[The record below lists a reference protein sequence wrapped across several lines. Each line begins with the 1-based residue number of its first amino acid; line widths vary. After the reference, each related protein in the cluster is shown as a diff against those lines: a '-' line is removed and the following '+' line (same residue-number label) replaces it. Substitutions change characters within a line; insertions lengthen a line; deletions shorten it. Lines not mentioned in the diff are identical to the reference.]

1 MTAILPPGSILK
13 TEKTEL
19 RRNRLPTTSDLAVI
33 GAGPIGLEA
42 ASRAVLAGL
51 DVVVFE
57 KGEVGHH
64 LSQWG
69 HVRLFSPFRMNHSE
83 WGLELV
89 KDAFPKLPL
98 PHPDSYP
105 TGSEMVETYL
115 KPLSRTPQLSGRILE
130 GIVVRSV
137 GREGLGKHDLLGK
150 PERSN
155 HPFRLLV
162 EREGRRWIH
171 RSRSV
176 VDASGVYSR
185 PQYMGNGNIAAPGE
199 CEAQQAAPDHFHRQ
213 LVDVNGDQRS
223 MFAGRRVLLV
233 GGGYSAATTLEALRE
248 LAETAPRTHVY
259 WVNCS
264 VEPVPYERFP
274 DDPFPYR
281 DRIAALANSL
291 AQSPPFW
298 LSYLGGSMVD
308 EILSWSPQGPFRVV
322 VEGTRNG
329 GRMRREIEVD
339 EIVAQVGFEPDNS
352 IYRQLQVQECY
363 ATSGPIKLAA
373 SLLGG
378 SGDCGDQASADLDLL
393 RNPEPDFFI
402 VGNKSY
408 GTNSTFLIRQGI
420 VQVRLI
426 IDHLAN
432 RLEARHRLTPVA

>member
-1 MTAILPPGSILK
+1 M
-13 TEKTEL
+13 

-89 KDAFPKLPL
+89 KAAFPKLPL

-115 KPLSRTPQLSGRILE
+115 KPLSRTPQLSSRILE
-130 GIVVRSV
+130 GIAVRSV

-213 LVDVNGDQRS
+213 LVDVTGKQRS
-223 MFAGRRVLLV
+223 MFADRRVLLV
-233 GGGYSAATTLEALRE
+233 GGGYSAATTLEALRK
-248 LAETAPRTHVY
+248 LAETAHRTRVF
-259 WVNCS
+259 WVNS
-264 VEPVPYERFP
+264 SLETVPYERFP
-274 DDPFPYR
+274 DDVFPYR

-322 VEGTRNG
+322 VDETRNG

>member
-1 MTAILPPGSILK
+1 M
-13 TEKTEL
+13 
-19 RRNRLPTTSDLAVI
+19 RRDRLPTTSDLAII

-69 HVRLFSPFRMNHSE
+69 HVRLFSPFRMNHSD

-89 KDAFPKLPL
+89 RAAFPKLPL
-98 PHPDSYP
+98 PQPDSYP
-105 TGSEMVETYL
+105 TGSEMVEGYL
-115 KPLSRTPQLSGRILE
+115 KPLSRIPQLSGRILE
-130 GIVVRSV
+130 GIAVRSV
-137 GREGLGKHDLLGK
+137 GREGLGKQDFLGR

-162 EREGRRWIH
+162 EQEGRRWIH

-185 PQYMGNGNIAAPGE
+185 PQFMGNGNIAAPGE
-199 CEAQQAAPDHFHRQ
+199 CEAQQAAPDHFHRH
-213 LVDVNGDQRS
+213 LVDVNGNRRS
-223 MFAGRRVLLV
+223 LFAGRRVLLV
-233 GGGYSAATTLEALRE
+233 GGGYSAATTLEALRK
-248 LAETAPRTHVY
+248 LIGTAPRTRVY

-264 VEPVPYERFP
+264 VEPVPYERYP
-274 DDPFPYR
+274 DDPFPDR

-291 AQSPPFW
+291 ARRPPSW

-308 EILSWSPQGPFRVV
+308 EIVSWSPQGPFRVV
-322 VEGTRNG
+322 VDGTRNG
-329 GRMRREIEVD
+329 GLRRREIEVD
-339 EIVAQVGFEPDNS
+339 EIIAQVGFEPDNS

-373 SLLGG
+373 RLLGG
-378 SGDCGDQASADLDLL
+378 SGDCGDQTSADLDLL
-393 RNPEPDFFI
+393 TNPEPDFFI

-408 GTNSTFLIRQGI
+408 GTNSTFLIRQG
-420 VQVRLI
+420 VLQVRLI

-432 RLEARHRLTPVA
+432 RLKAQDHPMPVA

>member
-1 MTAILPPGSILK
+1 M
-13 TEKTEL
+13 
-19 RRNRLPTTSDLAVI
+19 RRNRLPTTSDLTVI

-89 KDAFPKLPL
+89 KAAFPKLPL

-213 LVDVNGDQRS
+213 LVDVTGKQRS
-223 MFAGRRVLLV
+223 MFADRRVLLV
-233 GGGYSAATTLEALRE
+233 GGGYSAATTLEALRK
-248 LAETAPRTHVY
+248 LAETAHRTRVF
-259 WVNCS
+259 WVNS
-264 VEPVPYERFP
+264 SLETVPYERFP
-274 DDPFPYR
+274 DDVFPYR

-322 VEGTRNG
+322 VDGTRNG

-408 GTNSTFLIRQGI
+408 GTNSTFLIRQGV
-420 VQVRLI
+420 VQARLI

>member
-1 MTAILPPGSILK
+1 M
-13 TEKTEL
+13 
-19 RRNRLPTTSDLAVI
+19 RRDRLPTTSDLAVI

-42 ASRAVLAGL
+42 ASRAALAGL
-51 DVVVFE
+51 NVVVFE
-57 KGEVGHH
+57 KGQVGHH

-89 KDAFPKLPL
+89 KAAFPKLPL
-98 PHPDSYP
+98 PQPDSYP
-105 TGSEMVETYL
+105 TGEEMVETYL
-115 KPLSRTPQLSGRILE
+115 KPLSRIPQLSGRILE
-130 GIVVRSV
+130 GISVRSV
-137 GREGLGKHDLLGK
+137 GREGLGKQDLLGK
-150 PERSN
+150 PERSH

-162 EREGRRWIH
+162 EQAGRRRIH
-171 RSRSV
+171 RSWSV

-185 PQYMGNGNIAAPGE
+185 PQFMGNGNIAAPGE
-199 CEAQQAAPDHFHRQ
+199 CEAQKAAPDHIHRH
-213 LVDVNGDQRS
+213 LVDVNGNQRS

-233 GGGYSAATTLEALRE
+233 GGGYSAATTLEALRK
-248 LAETAPRTHVY
+248 LTETAPRTHVY

-264 VEPVPYERFP
+264 VKTVPYEQYP

-281 DRIAALANSL
+281 DQIAALANSL
-291 AQSPPFW
+291 ARRPPSW

-322 VEGTRNG
+322 VDGTRNG
-329 GRMRREIEVD
+329 GRRRREIEVD
-339 EIVAQVGFEPDNS
+339 EIVSQVGFEPDNS

-378 SGDCGDQASADLDLL
+378 SGDCGDQASPDLDLL
-393 RNPEPDFFI
+393 KNPEPDFFI

-408 GTNSTFLIRQGI
+408 GTNSTFLIRQGV
-420 VQVRLI
+420 VQARLI
-426 IDHLAN
+426 IDHLAD
-432 RLEARHRLTPVA
+432 RLKSRHQPTAFA

>member
-1 MTAILPPGSILK
+1 MPTVSNRPAENRVEG
-13 TEKTEL
+13 
-19 RRNRLPTTSDLAVI
+19 RRPLTTSDLAII

-42 ASRAVLAGL
+42 AGRAVLAGL
-51 DVVVFE
+51 NVVVFE
-57 KGEVGHH
+57 KGQVGHH

-69 HVRLFSPFRMNHSE
+69 HVRLFSPFRMNHSD
-83 WGLELV
+83 WGLELI
-89 KDAFPKLPL
+89 KAAFPKLPL

-115 KPLSRTPQLSGRILE
+115 KPLSRIPQLSGRILE
-130 GIVVRSV
+130 GIAVRSV

-150 PERSN
+150 PERSH

-162 EREGRRWIH
+162 EQAGRRWIH

-185 PQYMGNGNIAAPGE
+185 PQFMGNGNIAAPGE
-199 CEAQQAAPDHFHRQ
+199 CEAQQAAPDHFHRR
-213 LVDVNGDQRS
+213 LVDVNGDRRS

-233 GGGYSAATTLEALRE
+233 GGGYSAATTLEALRK
-248 LAETAPRTHVY
+248 LTETAPGTRVS

-264 VEPVPYERFP
+264 VESVPYQRYP

-281 DRIAALANSL
+281 DQIATLANSL
-291 AQSPPFW
+291 ARRPPSW

-322 VEGTRNG
+322 VDGTRNG
-329 GRMRREIEVD
+329 GRRRREIEVD
-339 EIVAQVGFEPDNS
+339 EIIAHVGFEPDNS
-352 IYRQLQVQECY
+352 IYRQLQIQECY

-378 SGDCGDQASADLDLL
+378 SGDCGDQASPDLDLL
-393 RNPEPDFFI
+393 KNPEPDFFI

-408 GTNSTFLIRQGI
+408 GTNSTFLIRQGV

-426 IDHLAN
+426 VDHLAN
-432 RLEARHRLTPVA
+432 RLKARHRLTPVA